1 MKAVYPSRV
10 VTSAKDN
17 IKGGVV
23 DRRRFIQSCGCDPDD
38 EQVGLLVDD
47 FLLTLTSLCAAMS
60 ERQLPSPYSE
70 KDTIAFKIANGLP
83 VA

>member
-1 MKAVYPSRV
+1 MTPVRPSRV

-17 IKGGVV
+17 IKDGVV

-38 EQVGLLVDD
+38 EQIGLLVDD
-47 FLLTLTSLCAAMS
+47 FLLTLASLCAAMT

-70 KDTIAFKIANGLP
+70 KDTIAYKTANGQP